1 MGLFLACGLNECV
14 TTGSTEIN
22 THTYTGCVLQSDSRQ
37 TVCLSSPSSHLGA
50 KPQEHSAHLEQSG
63 LAPWPAPGL
72 CAVRLCLS
80 ARQGAKDHCV
90 LSIQ

>member
-1 MGLFLACGLNECV
+1 MMLK
-14 TTGSTEIN
+14 GSTEIN
-22 THTYTGCVLQSDSRQ
+22 TRTHTYTDCVLQSDSRQ

-63 LAPWPAPGL
+63 LAPWPALGL
-72 CAVRLCLS
+72 CTVRLCLS
-80 ARQGAKDHCV
+80 ARKGVKENCV